1 MKNKLKHSYD
11 KYGKNSNITIYHKM
25 KNLIDIIKEG
35 KNSNIKVKASDNI
48 DSVKGV
54 VSAAVDWGG
63 NLGVIIGKPFKT
75 DGGDYAAAEKLV
87 KNLGIKIG
95 NGFDAWENS
104 GEEAEYAVYYVMNNQ
119 NEANCYAFGEDGVCT
134 LLDD

>member
-1 MKNKLKHSYD
+1 
-11 KYGKNSNITIYHKM
+11 M

-87 KNLGIKIG
+87 KSLGIKIG
-95 NGFDAWENS
+95 NGFDAWENAS
-104 GEEAEYAVYYVMNNQ
+104 EEAEYAVYYVMNNQ
-119 NEANCYAFGEDGVCT
+119 NEANCYTFGEDGVCA